1 MKAPYWFEKE
11 GKSYRLYEKGRRTTK
26 TFNTIESAKKSVL
39 AMNDEFRAS
48 HGKMALPRV
57 KNPGKKA
64 AAKLRPLSPRQ
75 SSRVHE
81 GVDLEHYLEM
91 NERYMAP
98 DEVARIKA
106 RIAKIERLQR
116 NPRRRR

>member
-1 MKAPYWFEKE
+1 MKAPYWFEQE

-26 TFNTIESAKKSVL
+26 TFNSIASAKKAVL

-57 KNPGKKA
+57 KNPGKKS
-64 AAKLRPLSPRQ
+64 AAKLRSLTARQ

-91 NERYMAP
+91 NERYMEP
-98 DEVARIKA
+98 EEVARLRA

-116 NPRRRR
+116 NPRRR